1 MHQAHWIALIMKT
14 TKALTV
20 SAQLVDHFLSGARA
34 AGLDTERLLRKAEI
48 APEQLS
54 SPKGR
59 IELEKVVL
67 LQRYCNG
74 VLKDEA
80 AGNLGAPL
88 RPGYFRYMMLSAVHA
103 GNLVAAL
110 QRCCEYFNLF
120 ENTFHF
126 KMMTQSGQTEFRL
139 EMVNDTPL
147 RTPYAVDFVLSS
159 VHRFLGWL
167 GNHRLILNQVNHTF
181 SPPGYRD
188 EYRYTYYGAP
198 VLFNQP
204 YNSWTLETKYL
215 DQAIVQNEATV
226 EAYMRRAPLDLYLPL
241 DAGGEATEQVRT
253 RIWQGF
259 SNHSLA
265 PSLEDIARD
274 CGLTPQTL
282 RRRLKAEGTLF
293 QTVKGQ
299 VRRDIAIH
307 HLGKNEHSIEA
318 IAAKAGYS
326 EPSAF
331 IRAFKIWT
339 GFTPLQFRKAL
350 AT

>member
-1 MHQAHWIALIMKT
+1 MNT
-14 TKALTV
+14 TKTFTV

-34 AGLDTERLLRKAEI
+34 AGLDIQRLLRKAEI
-48 APEQLS
+48 DPAQFDP
-54 SPKGR
+54 PKGR
-59 IELEKVVL
+59 IQLEKVVL

-80 AGNLGAPL
+80 AGSLDAPL
-88 RPGYFRYMMLSAVHA
+88 RLGHFRYMTLSAVHA
-103 GNLVAAL
+103 GNLAAAL
-110 QRCCEYFNLF
+110 QRCCEFLNLF
-120 ENTFHF
+120 ENTFRF
-126 KMMTQSGQTEFRL
+126 RMLTQGTQTEFRL
-139 EMVNDTPL
+139 EMLNDTPL
-147 RTPYAVDFVLSS
+147 RTPYAVDFMLSNI
-159 VHRFLGWL
+159 HRFLGWL

-181 SPPGYRD
+181 SPPVYRD

-204 YNSWTLETKYL
+204 YNSWTLESKYL
-215 DQAIVQNEATV
+215 EQPIVQNEATA

-241 DAGGEATEQVRT
+241 DAGGEVTEQVRT
-253 RIWQGF
+253 RIWRGF
-259 SNHSLA
+259 SDHSLA
-265 PSLEDIARD
+265 PTLEEIAED

-282 RRRLKAEGTLF
+282 RRRLKAEGTHF

-307 HLGKNEHSIEA
+307 HLGSNEYSIEA